1 MGKQGQIKVTKEN
14 LLQWIE
20 NYRWMVE
27 TIEEAR
33 QPVAKVDNN
42 SYIGAKT
49 AMYGIEATL
58 PKASGGTSDPVFTEV
73 QRRVYS
79 LNYRIK
85 EYEHKIAEVQNRIP
99 FVEGDREVEVLHRLL
114 DGDSMRAIGK
124 HMRLSSTTI
133 FRVRNNI
140 LSQMMK

>member
-14 LLQWIE
+14 LLQWIK
-20 NYRWMVE
+20 NYHWMVK

-33 QPVAKVDNN
+33 QPVAKVDNK

-58 PKASGGTSDPVFTEV
+58 PRASGSTSDTVFAEV
-73 QRRVYS
+73 YRRLYI
-79 LNYRIK
+79 NNKRIQ
-85 EYEHKIAEVQNRIP
+85 EYERKVAVVQFRIP
-99 FVEGDREVEVLHRLL
+99 LVEGDREVEILHRLL

-140 LSQMMK
+140 LKQMWK